1 MPRLFLKLSLAFLVV
16 VLTAVLI
23 VGFTAS
29 SAARR
34 EFDSYLQRGSTAQ
47 RLAAAAV
54 ALAEYH
60 QQHGDWDGVGSLV
73 SEISARAGGR
83 LVLALPDGSIVADSS
98 GVLVGRRVARRALAY
113 ATPVQDGQQPVGYV
127 YFDSAEGGR
136 PDLGP
141 LAAVGR
147 LLRRGISGGVQSG
160 GSPPSAASFPLA
172 SSDDPLLAPADSQA
186 VGPAESSFL
195 LSLSDSLWLAA
206 LLATGVGVVLSLFL
220 ARQLVAPLQRL
231 TKAAQVVAQGD
242 LSHRVEVHSRD
253 EIGELAAA
261 FNAMAQQLQR
271 NEQARR
277 HMVADVAHELNTPL
291 SVIRGNLEA
300 MLDGVVPLEPEQIAS
315 LYEESLL
322 LSRLISD
329 LRDLSLAEA
338 GHLKLQLAAADVNC
352 LLRRAVDRLQPQAQ
366 AKGIVIRLECEPAL
380 PAVLADADRIVQVVG
395 NLLSNALRHTPRGGV
410 ISIGARTLVNGKGRS
425 LPATVEVVVSDT
437 GAGIP
442 RESLPYVFDR
452 FYRADPSRSRA
463 TGGSGLGLA
472 IVQQIVQAHG
482 GRVWAES
489 REGQGASF
497 HFTLPCASGTLPAV
511 KAD

>member
-1 MPRLFLKLSLAFLVV
+1 
-16 VLTAVLI
+16 
-23 VGFTAS
+23 
-29 SAARR
+29 
-34 EFDSYLQRGSTAQ
+34 
-47 RLAAAAV
+47 
-54 ALAEYH
+54 
-60 QQHGDWDGVGSLV
+60 
-73 SEISARAGGR
+73 
-83 LVLALPDGSIVADSS
+83 
-98 GVLVGRRVARRALAY
+98 
-113 ATPVQDGQQPVGYV
+113 
-127 YFDSAEGGR
+127 
-136 PDLGP
+136 
-141 LAAVGR
+141 
-147 LLRRGISGGVQSG
+147 
-160 GSPPSAASFPLA
+160 
-172 SSDDPLLAPADSQA
+172 
-186 VGPAESSFL
+186 
-195 LSLSDSLWLAA
+195 
-206 LLATGVGVVLSLFL
+206 
-220 ARQLVAPLQRL
+220 
-231 TKAAQVVAQGD
+231 
-242 LSHRVEVHSRD
+242 
-253 EIGELAAA
+253 
-261 FNAMAQQLQR
+261 
-271 NEQARR
+271 
-277 HMVADVAHELNTPL
+277 MVADVAHELNTPL

-472 IVQQIVQAHG
+472 IVQQMVQAHG